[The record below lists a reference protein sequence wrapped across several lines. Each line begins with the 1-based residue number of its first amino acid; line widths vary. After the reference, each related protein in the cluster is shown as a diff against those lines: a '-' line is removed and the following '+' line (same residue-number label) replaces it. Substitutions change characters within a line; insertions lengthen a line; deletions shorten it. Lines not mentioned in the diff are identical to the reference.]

1 MESSF
6 VDKLVILMQGI
17 MQTGKEGTI
26 IFRKIFLYYENN

>member
-6 VDKLVILMQGI
+6 VDNLVILMEI

-26 IFRKIFLYYENN
+26 IFHKIFLYYENN

>member
-6 VDKLVILMQGI
+6 VDKLIILMGI
-17 MQTGKEGTI
+17 MQRGKEGTI